1 MNNENRNGAQMP
13 QNEAVQ
19 QPTFEQPMQQ
29 PQMPQQS
36 QAGFAGQPYTGQPQ
50 TAYAQ
55 QPYGTGVPPYAAG
68 PMPYM
73 NYPQPVAKQ
82 ETEQTKNLKSNFR
95 TLSIACFIYACFYA
109 LCMYKN
115 GSGITYPFFLAGS
128 LWFYCYC
135 MKKLGVSS
143 KRGSIFYM
151 ISILLL
157 GISTF
162 LTADPRIIFFNKTGI
177 WLLTI
182 GFLLHRF
189 YQVHNWTFGRYLGY
203 MVCTVFG
210 SLGEI
215 HRPFTD
221 FAGYRKTKTHK
232 SGGVGGYVIIGLCFS
247 IPLFFIVFA
256 LLTSADM
263 VFSKMT
269 EGFFKD
275 FGFGDVFGVMF
286 TIIFMFLGAYWIMA
300 HLCKK
305 TFSEEAKER
314 KRMEAIVGIVI
325 TLPVTVLYLV
335 FSVIQI
341 YCLFMGNVNLEGY
354 TYAEYAREGFFQ
366 LLAVCMINLILVLI
380 SHAYFKNSGVLKL
393 IMTVM
398 SLCTYVM
405 IASSAYRMILYIK
418 NYYLTFL
425 RILVLWS
432 LAVIAILLTGV
443 ILSIFFKKFKL
454 FKYSMVVV
462 TFCYLVL
469 SFSHPDY
476 WIARCNVA
484 NMGSSSSDFFEADSY
499 DDYGYLAGLSED
511 AAPAFAELFAEEGFD
526 METVKEMVP
535 RVEESQEK
543 YYYYSD
549 EYLTYSDVFDGNSWD
564 ENAWGYY
571 YLKEVFLSYEDMSFR
586 SFNLS
591 KYIAYQVFQ

>member
-1 MNNENRNGAQMP
+1 MNNENMNNAQMP
-13 QNEAVQ
+13 QNE
-19 QPTFEQPMQQ
+19 MGQQ
-29 PQMPQQS
+29 PQ
-36 QAGFAGQPYTGQPQ
+36 QPQ

-55 QPYGTGVPPYAAG
+55 QPYTGQPYGTGVPPYAAG

-73 NYPQPVAKQ
+73 NYPQPKAKP

-95 TLSIACFIYACFYA
+95 SLSIACFIYACFYA
-109 LCMYKN
+109 LCMYRN

-151 ISILLL
+151 SSILLL

-162 LTADPRIIFFNKTGI
+162 LTADPRIIFFNKTGV

-182 GFLLHRF
+182 SFLLHRF

-203 MVCTVFG
+203 MICTLFG

-221 FAGYRKTKTHK
+221 FAGYRKTRTKK
-232 SGGVGGYVIIGLCFS
+232 SSGVGGYVIIGLCFS

-256 LLTSADM
+256 LLASADM

-269 EGFFKD
+269 EGFFRD

-300 HLCKK
+300 YLCKR

-314 KRMEAIVGIVI
+314 KRIEAIVGIVI
-325 TLPVTVLYLV
+325 TLPVTVLYVV
-335 FSVIQI
+335 FSAIQI
-341 YCLFMGNVNLEGY
+341 YCLFMGNVSLEGY

-366 LLAVCMINLILVLI
+366 LLAVCIINLIVVLI
-380 SHAYFKNSGVLKL
+380 THAYFKNSGVLKL

-443 ILSIFFKKFKL
+443 IFSIFFKKFKL
-454 FKYSMVVV
+454 FKYSTVVV
-462 TFCYLVL
+462 TLCYLVL

-484 NMGSSSSDFFEADSY
+484 NMGSSSSNFFEADSY
-499 DDYGYLAGLSED
+499 DDYGYLAGLSAD

-526 METVKEMVP
+526 MELVAEAVP
-535 RVEESQEK
+535 EVEESQRE

-549 EYLTYSDVFDGNSWD
+549 DYLTYEEVFDGYRWEKES
-564 ENAWGYY
+564 WGYH
-571 YLKEVFLSYEDMSFR
+571 YLKNVFLSYEDMSFR